1 MPRRGKSKKPPVRT
15 GDAYVRLPLPSG
27 VPVLM
32 CFYGDPCKV
41 DVSVEEDTYR
51 QRYWMCA
58 NYAFDPT
65 PRQIRIGLLTPP
77 PLCDFEQWI
86 DTEIKEEDKRYMEM
100 CKKWEAKRLERVEKR
115 RQEEAA
121 EKER

>member
-1 MPRRGKSKKPPVRT
+1 MYYETRMPRRGKSKKPPVRT

-27 VPVLM
+27 VPVPM

-65 PRQIRIGLLTPP
+65 PRQIRIGLLVRIFVWSSFT
-77 PLCDFEQWI
+77 LTLFEI
-86 DTEIKEEDKRYMEM
+86 VCEYCVTMDCFVDPSP
-100 CKKWEAKRLERVEKR
+100 AL
-115 RQEEAA
+115 
-121 EKER
+121 